1 MFKEKR
7 KMKGYAILH
16 KVTNYDI
23 DEDFSNAW
31 VDSVFFDK
39 DKARARMHE
48 CAESIETDAYENIDS
63 DDFETYK
70 RIEGTMTSE
79 EHEDSIIVE
88 YELHDYCRF
97 SFEVLVQEVEVQ

>member
-1 MFKEKR
+1 
-7 KMKGYAILH
+7 MKAYAILQ
-16 KVTNYDI
+16 KVTNYDV

-31 VDSVFFDK
+31 VEGVFFDK

-48 CAESIETDAYENIDS
+48 CANDLEKGAYENLDS
-63 DDFETYK
+63 DNIEAYK
-70 RIEGTMTSE
+70 RIEATMCCE

-97 SFEVLVQEVEVQ
+97 SFEILIQEVEVE

>member
-1 MFKEKR
+1 
-7 KMKGYAILH
+7 MKAYAILQ

-48 CAESIETDAYENIDS
+48 CADEIEKDAYENIDS
-63 DDFETYK
+63 DNFETYK
-70 RIEGTMTSE
+70 RVEDSMCSE
-79 EHEDSIIVE
+79 EHENSITVE

-97 SFEVLVQEVEVQ
+97 SFEVLIQEVEVQ

>member
-1 MFKEKR
+1 
-7 KMKGYAILH
+7 MKAYAILQ

-31 VDSVFFDK
+31 VEGVFFDK

-48 CAESIETDAYENIDS
+48 CAEDIEKDAYENIDS
-63 DDFETYK
+63 DNFETYK
-70 RIEGTMTSE
+70 RVEDSMCSE
-79 EHEDSIIVE
+79 AHENSIIVE

-97 SFEVLVQEVEVQ
+97 SFEIIIQEVEVQ

>member
-1 MFKEKR
+1 
-7 KMKGYAILH
+7 MKAYAILQ
-16 KVTNYDI
+16 KVNNYDI

-39 DKARARMHE
+39 DRARARMHE
-48 CAESIETDAYENIDS
+48 CAENLETDAYENIDS

-70 RIEGTMTSE
+70 RIEDTMAIE

-97 SFEVLVQEVEVQ
+97 SFEVLIQEVEVQ

>member
-1 MFKEKR
+1 
-7 KMKGYAILH
+7 MKAYAILH
-16 KVTNYDI
+16 KVDNYDI

-48 CAESIETDAYENIDS
+48 CAESLETDAYENIDS

-70 RIEGTMTSE
+70 RIEDTMAIE

-97 SFEVLVQEVEVQ
+97 SFEVLIQEVEVE

>member
-1 MFKEKR
+1 
-7 KMKGYAILH
+7 MKAYAVLQ

-48 CAESIETDAYENIDS
+48 CADEIETGAYENIDS
-63 DDFETYK
+63 DNFEAYK
-70 RIEGTMTSE
+70 RVEDSMCSE

-88 YELHDYCRF
+88 YEIHDYCRF

>member
-1 MFKEKR
+1 
-7 KMKGYAILH
+7 MKAYAVLQ

-48 CAESIETDAYENIDS
+48 CADEIEKGAYENIDS
-63 DDFETYK
+63 DNFEAYK
-70 RIEGTMTSE
+70 RVEDTMGSE

-88 YELHDYCRF
+88 YEIHDYCRF
-97 SFEVLVQEVEVQ
+97 SFEVLIQEVEVQ

>member
-1 MFKEKR
+1 
-7 KMKGYAILH
+7 MKAYAILQ

-31 VDSVFFDK
+31 VDSVFFDQK
-39 DKARARMHE
+39 QARARMHE
-48 CAESIETDAYENIDS
+48 CAENLETDAYENIDS

-70 RIEGTMTSE
+70 RIEDTMSFE

-97 SFEVLVQEVEVQ
+97 SFEVLIQEVEVQ

>member
-1 MFKEKR
+1 
-7 KMKGYAILH
+7 MKAYAILQ
-16 KVTNYDI
+16 KVTNYDV

-48 CAESIETDAYENIDS
+48 CADEIEKDAYENIDS
-63 DDFETYK
+63 DNFETYK
-70 RIEGTMTSE
+70 RVVATMACE

-97 SFEVLVQEVEVQ
+97 SFEVLIQEVEVQ

>member
-1 MFKEKR
+1 
-7 KMKGYAILH
+7 MKAYAILQ

-48 CAESIETDAYENIDS
+48 CANEIEKDAYENIDS
-63 DDFETYK
+63 DNFETYK
-70 RIEGTMTSE
+70 RVEASMSRE
-79 EHEDSIIVE
+79 EQENSITVE

-97 SFEVLVQEVEVQ
+97 SFEVLIQEVEVQ

>member
-1 MFKEKR
+1 
-7 KMKGYAILH
+7 MKAYAILQ

-48 CAESIETDAYENIDS
+48 CADEIEKGAYENIDS
-63 DDFETYK
+63 DNFETYE
-70 RIEGTMTSE
+70 RVVATMCRE
-79 EHEDSIIVE
+79 EQEDSMTVD
-88 YELHDYCRF
+88 YDLHDCCHF

>member
-1 MFKEKR
+1 
-7 KMKGYAILH
+7 MKAYAILQ

-39 DKARARMHE
+39 DKARAKMHE
-48 CAESIETDAYENIDS
+48 CADEIEKNAYEDLDS
-63 DDFETYK
+63 DNFETYK
-70 RIEGTMTSE
+70 RIEASMSCE
-79 EHEDSIIVE
+79 EHENSIIVE

-97 SFEVLVQEVEVQ
+97 SFEVLIQEVEVE

>member
-1 MFKEKR
+1 
-7 KMKGYAILH
+7 MKAYAVLQ

-48 CAESIETDAYENIDS
+48 CADEIEKGAYENIDS
-63 DDFETYK
+63 DNFETYK
-70 RIEGTMTSE
+70 RVEDSMCSE

-88 YELHDYCRF
+88 YEIHDYCRF
-97 SFEVLVQEVEVQ
+97 SFEVLIQEVEVE

>member
-1 MFKEKR
+1 
-7 KMKGYAILH
+7 MKAYAILH

-48 CAESIETDAYENIDS
+48 CADEIEKDAYENIDS
-63 DDFETYK
+63 DNFETYK
-70 RIEGTMTSE
+70 RVEDSMCSE
-79 EHEDSIIVE
+79 EHENSITVE

-97 SFEVLVQEVEVQ
+97 SFEVLIQEVEVQ

>member
-1 MFKEKR
+1 
-7 KMKGYAILH
+7 MKAYAILQ
-16 KVTNYDI
+16 KVNNYDI

-48 CAESIETDAYENIDS
+48 CAADLEKDACENIDS

-70 RIEGTMTSE
+70 RIEDTMAIE

-88 YELHDYCRF
+88 YELHNYCRF
-97 SFEVLVQEVEVQ
+97 SFEILIQEVEVQ

>member
-1 MFKEKR
+1 
-7 KMKGYAILH
+7 MKAYAVLQ

-48 CAESIETDAYENIDS
+48 CADEIEKGAYENIDS
-63 DDFETYK
+63 DNFETYK
-70 RIEGTMTSE
+70 RVEDSMCSE

-88 YELHDYCRF
+88 YEIHDYCRF
-97 SFEVLVQEVEVQ
+97 SFEVLIQEVEVQ